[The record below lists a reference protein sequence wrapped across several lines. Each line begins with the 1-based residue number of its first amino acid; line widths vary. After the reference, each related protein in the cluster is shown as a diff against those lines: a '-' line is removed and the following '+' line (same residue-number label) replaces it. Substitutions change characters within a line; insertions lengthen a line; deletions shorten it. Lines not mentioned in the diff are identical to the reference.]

1 MTRGDKILAIGIVV
15 VSVLLMAFFRTTL
28 DQTKATYVSVQY
40 NGEEIRRI
48 SLDSSLEGREYPIE
62 TELGYNIIEM
72 GDGRVR
78 VIEADCRDQID
89 VHQGWISKTGE
100 TLVCLPHRLVIEI
113 KGGVDTDDVDLIN
126 Y

>member
-28 DQTKATYVSVQY
+28 DQTKASYVSVQY